1 MTLHPTELLGA
12 YADGELPPEAAA
24 RVEAHLEAC
33 TECGRELALIRT
45 LGGAMR
51 EMETTGRTPS
61 AWERVHGRIT
71 RPVGW
76 TLLLAGAAVWAGI
89 AIAAWFRQSLTLEWL
104 AGTAVAVGVLMLLVG
119 IGHEQYR
126 AWRTSPYRDI
136 ER

>member
-12 YADGELPPEAAA
+12 YADGELPREAAA
-24 RVEAHLEAC
+24 RVERHLEGC

-51 EMETTGRTPS
+51 EMETGDPPRST
-61 AWERVHGRIT
+61 WERVHGRIT

-76 TLLLAGAAVWAGI
+76 MLLVAGVAVWAGI
-89 AIAAWFRQSLTLEWL
+89 AVAAWFRQALTLEWL
-104 AGTAVAVGVLMLLVG
+104 AATAVAVGVAMLLVG
-119 IGHEQYR
+119 IGYEQYR
-126 AWRTSPYRDI
+126 EWRTSPYRDI